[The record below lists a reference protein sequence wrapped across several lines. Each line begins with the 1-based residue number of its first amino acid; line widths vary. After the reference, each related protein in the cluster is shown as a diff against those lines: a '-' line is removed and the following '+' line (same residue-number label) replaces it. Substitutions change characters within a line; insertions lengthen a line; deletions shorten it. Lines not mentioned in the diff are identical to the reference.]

1 MRAMILAAGLGT
13 RLRPLTET
21 LPKPILEVCGRP
33 LIHYPLLLLK
43 RNGIREV
50 VINLHHQGNAIPQA
64 LGNGHSLG
72 LSISYSYEP
81 EILGTGGGIKK
92 VEAFFQGRTFLVINA
107 DTIMD
112 IELEQVVN
120 HHKRKRAAAT
130 MVLKEV
136 TDWEEYGAVEVDD
149 ALRVR
154 RIRGLP
160 KAEPSTP
167 LRPLVFTGLHILE
180 PEILANI
187 PPGESEGSSG
197 YASIIQHGYIPL
209 IEQNRLV
216 SAFITNRLWLT
227 VDTPEKL
234 AQAEAKLSEGHENLF
249 G

>member
-1 MRAMILAAGLGT
+1 VRAMILAAGLGT

-21 LPKPILEVCGRP
+21 TPKPLLEVAGRP

-43 RNGIREV
+43 KNGITEV
-50 VINLHHQGNAIPQA
+50 VINVHHQGDAIPRA
-64 LGNGHSLG
+64 IGNGDSLG

-81 EILGTGGGIKK
+81 NILGTGGGIKRA
-92 VEAFFQGRTFLVINA
+92 EAFFQGRTFLVINA

-112 IELEQVVN
+112 IELDQVME

-130 MVLKEV
+130 MVLKQV
-136 TDWEEYGAVEVDD
+136 PDWEEYGAVEVEEE
-149 ALRVR
+149 LRVR

-160 KAEPSTP
+160 RAEPSGV

-180 PEILANI
+180 AEILANI
-187 PPGESEGSSG
+187 PSG
-197 YASIIQHGYIPL
+197 RYASIIQHGYIPL

-216 SAFITNRLWLT
+216 SAFITNKLWLT

-234 AQAEAKLSEGHENLF
+234 AQAEKQLSEGHGGLF
-249 G
+249 K